1 MTKAFVEELRPLVEA
16 RNHLARKA
24 ETGFTI
30 QVDDI
35 IGEGCK
41 DSKRIEWLLT
51 CMLDFCFDD
60 CLLALFKK
68 LCRYYYAIDSAA
80 TASYVYSYRD
90 MWDDGHTPEGRCD
103 A

>member
-1 MTKAFVEELRPLVEA
+1 MIKALVEELRPLVEA

-24 ETGFTI
+24 ETGFAM

-35 IGEGCK
+35 IREGCK
-41 DSKRIEWLLT
+41 APNRIEWLLT

-60 CLLALFKK
+60 RILVLFKK
-68 LCRYYYAIDSAA
+68 LCRYYYAINPEA

-90 MWDDGHTPEGRCD
+90 MWDEDHTPEEGCD